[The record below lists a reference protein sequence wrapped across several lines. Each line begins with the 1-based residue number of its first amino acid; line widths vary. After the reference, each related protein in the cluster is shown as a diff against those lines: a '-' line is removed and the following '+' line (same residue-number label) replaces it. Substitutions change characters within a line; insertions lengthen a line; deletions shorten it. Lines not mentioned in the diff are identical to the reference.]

1 MNSKTP
7 EFDKALNEILK
18 DLKPHVRECKKC
30 AQNFE
35 IFKEDI
41 EFYHKLRVPPP
52 SLCPGCRKQRRLAFS
67 NNTAFY
73 KRKCDAPGHSEEFI
87 SLFPPTLK
95 WRVYDNH
102 FWWSDEWEPMS
113 YNVEY
118 NSAEPFFTQFGK
130 LYKNFPL
137 IQTNRDPSSVGSEY
151 SAYGL
156 ELKDCYYVFGGT
168 RSENI
173 IYGNWPLFARDCI
186 DVLIAFR
193 SELCY
198 EIVSAVNNYNCN
210 FIYFSDNCLDSS
222 FLYDCKNCTHCFGG
236 VNLRNKSY
244 YFINKPLIK
253 EEYEKKMKEINLG
266 SRRQLRLWQ
275 DEFRKLLG
283 GEIKRATR
291 SEKAVNSIGTFLRNC
306 KNCFMCFWIEGG
318 ENLRYADYAAMV
330 NDSMDV
336 SVAGGTMKTFSERLC
351 EINNCGL
358 YDIKFSNLVRSSNNV
373 EYSVNCL
380 SLENCFGCAG
390 LRNKKYCV
398 FNKQYTEEDY
408 WKLVDE
414 IKTKMLAAGEYGEFF
429 PISMSP
435 YPYNASLAQFEYPL
449 TKEEVEKIGGYW
461 AESPVSLEGIDPKN
475 ILRNGQ
481 IPDDI
486 KDVGDDILQKVLICE
501 VTGKPFIITKPEL
514 EFYRRKNLPL
524 PTKHP
529 YQRILE
535 RWVMKE
541 PFHLWKYPCSKCGQE
556 MYTSY
561 APELKLKVYCEKCY
575 LQEVV

>member
-7 EFDKALNEILK
+7 EFDKALDKILK

-67 NNTAFY
+67 NNTTFY

-87 SLFPPTLK
+87 SLFPPTLSWK
-95 WRVYDNH
+95 VYDNKY
-102 FWWSDEWEPMS
+102 WWSDEWNPMAYGRDYDFS
-113 YNVEY
+113 K
-118 NSAEPFFTQFGK
+118 SFFNQFSG
-130 LYKNFPL
+130 LYKSFPL
-137 IQTNRDPSSVGSEY
+137 LQTNRDPSSVCSEY
-151 SAYGL
+151 TAYGL
-156 ELKDCYYVFGGT
+156 ELKDCYYTFGGV

-173 IYGNWPLFARDCI
+173 MYGNWPIFSRDCV
-186 DVLIAFR
+186 DVLIAFQ

-198 EIVSAVNNYNCN
+198 EAVSAMNNYNCQ
-210 FIYFSDNCLDSS
+210 FLYFSDNCMDSV
-222 FLYDCKNCTHCFGG
+222 FLYDCKNCTHCFGC
-236 VNLRNKSY
+236 VNLRNKQY
-244 YFINKPLIK
+244 YFLNQPLLK
-253 EEYEKKMKEINLG
+253 EDYERKVGEINFR
-266 SRRQLRLWQ
+266 SRQQVDFFRY
-275 DEFRKLLG
+275 EFLKLLS
-283 GEIKRATR
+283 GEIRRATR
-291 SEKAVNSIGTFLRNC
+291 NEKTVNSIGTFLRNS
-306 KNCFMCFWIEGG
+306 KDCFMCFWIEGG
-318 ENLRYADYAAMV
+318 ENLRYVDYDGV
-330 NDSMDV
+330 VRDSMDV
-336 SVAGGTMKTFSERLC
+336 SVAGGNMRTQNELLYEM
-351 EINNCGL
+351 NNGGI
-358 YDIKFSNLVRSSNNV
+358 YDIKFSNLVRSSHSV
-373 EYSVNCL
+373 EYSINCL
-380 SLENCFGCAG
+380 SLENCFGCVG

-414 IKTKMLAAGEYGEFF
+414 IKTKMLAAGEYGEFV

-449 TKEEVEKIGGYW
+449 TKEEVGKIGGYW
-461 AESPVSLEGIDPKN
+461 AESPVSLKGIDPKN
-475 ILRNGQ
+475 ILKGDE

-486 KDVGDDILQKVLICE
+486 KDTGDDILKKILICE
-501 VTGKPFIITKPEL
+501 ITGKPFIITQTEL
-514 EFYRRKNLPL
+514 DFYRKKNLPL

-529 YQRILE
+529 YQRLME
-535 RWVMKE
+535 RWAMKE
-541 PFHLWKYPCSKCGQE
+541 PFRLWKYPCSKCGQE

-561 APELKLKVYCEKCY
+561 APELKLKVYFEKCY